1 VTGSEGSFD
10 YSDAEEGETGET
22 PPDQPWYR
30 RPIISLTIGF
40 FVAMLLGLAIFFL
53 ADKTSGHS
61 GTTQTPT
68 SPTAPVN
75 APAPATPSR

>member
-10 YSDAEEGETGET
+10 YSHAEEGETGQA

-30 RPIISLTIGF
+30 RPIVSLTIGF
-40 FVAMLLGLAIFFL
+40 FVAILLGLAIFFL
-53 ADKTSGHS
+53 ADRTTGHG

-68 SPTAPVN
+68 SPTAPASV
-75 APAPATPSR
+75 PAPATP

>member
-1 VTGSEGSFD
+1 MNGSEGSFD
-10 YSDAEEGETGET
+10 YSDADKGETGET

-30 RPIISLTIGF
+30 RPIVSLTVGF
-40 FVAMLLGLAIFFL
+40 FAAILLGLAIFFL

-68 SPTAPVN
+68 SPTAPVSV
-75 APAPATPSR
+75 PAPATT